1 MMSEEDDFDA
11 CLFDEYF
18 VDKILERKYQK
29 VTTKEVVDLQEHLTP
44 QQREQLNDVLKKH
57 TFLFD
62 GKLGCY
68 PHKKLYLDLI
78 DNYNPV
84 FKRANPIPYQRE
96 HLFKEELDSLVKDGV
111 LKKCGPLSWASPTFI
126 VPKKDGQVQ

>member
-1 MMSEEDDFDA
+1 MSEEDDFDA

-44 QQREQLNDVLKKH
+44 QQREQLNDVLNN
-57 TFLFD
+57 TSLFD

-68 PHKKLYLDLI
+68 PHKKFHLDLI
-78 DNYNPV
+78 DNYKSV
-84 FKRANPIPYQRE
+84 LKRAYLVPYQRE
-96 HLFKEELDSLVKDGV
+96 RLFKQELDSLVKDGV
-111 LKKCGPLSWASPTFI
+111 LKKCGPSSWASPMFI
-126 VPKKDGQVQ
+126 VPKKDGRV